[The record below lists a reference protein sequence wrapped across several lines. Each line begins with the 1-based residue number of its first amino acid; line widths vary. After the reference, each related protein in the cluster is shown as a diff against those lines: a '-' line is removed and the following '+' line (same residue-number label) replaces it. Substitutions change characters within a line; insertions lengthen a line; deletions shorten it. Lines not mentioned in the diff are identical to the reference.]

1 MPLLI
6 SSSPGLECRQKKNCH
21 VRIHCLFRHVLF
33 FGKTWSPAALKK
45 HIQGV
50 HRLFMEIVWVL
61 LWCCC
66 HTLWQIWK
74 RLIFELLIVVYKK
87 GIVIIQSFLRNAW
100 SVLYPHLNGL
110 QFLDTMYTRS
120 EGRKSTKEDHSGL
133 YGVKEEEELNYVQK
147 SINKKWL
154 ISVRFIYNPNRAY
167 SFNHAQNFSQILNLS
182 RLKVM
187 ITNYSRE
194 LLVSAREPLPYFL
207 EVRLSLHGTCE
218 KTVACSEVFCF
229 CLRHISVYIG
239 NGCIEE

>member
-1 MPLLI
+1 MLLGIMPLLI

-100 SVLYPHLNGL
+100 SVLPSSTDYNFWIQCIQEARG
-110 QFLDTMYTRS
+110 
-120 EGRKSTKEDHSGL
+120 GR
-133 YGVKEEEELNYVQK
+133 VP
-147 SINKKWL
+147 KK
-154 ISVRFIYNPNRAY
+154 ITVVFMG
-167 SFNHAQNFSQILNLS
+167 S
-182 RLKVM
+182 RRRK
-187 ITNYSRE
+187 N
-194 LLVSAREPLPYFL
+194 
-207 EVRLSLHGTCE
+207 
-218 KTVACSEVFCF
+218 
-229 CLRHISVYIG
+229 
-239 NGCIEE
+239 

>member
-87 GIVIIQSFLRNAW
+87 GIVIIQSFLQNAW
-100 SVLYPHLNGL
+100 SVMLYPLLNGL
-110 QFLDTMYTRS
+110 QFFGYNVYKKR
-120 EGRKSTKEDHSGL
+120 GQ
-133 YGVKEEEELNYVQK
+133 EEEYQRRSQWSLWGQGGGRTKLHVQK

-154 ISVRFIYNPNRAY
+154 ISVRFIY
-167 SFNHAQNFSQILNLS
+167 FQTEHILS
-182 RLKVM
+182 IMLK
-187 ITNYSRE
+187 TFPE
-194 LLVSAREPLPYFL
+194 L
-207 EVRLSLHGTCE
+207 
-218 KTVACSEVFCF
+218 
-229 CLRHISVYIG
+229 
-239 NGCIEE
+239 

>member
-1 MPLLI
+1 MLLGIMPLLI

-100 SVLYPHLNGL
+100 SVMLYPLLNGL
-110 QFLDTMYTRS
+110 QFFGYNVYKKR
-120 EGRKSTKEDHSGL
+120 GQ
-133 YGVKEEEELNYVQK
+133 EEEYQRRSQWSLWGQGGGRTK
-147 SINKKWL
+147 LCTK
-154 ISVRFIYNPNRAY
+154 IY
-167 SFNHAQNFSQILNLS
+167 Q
-182 RLKVM
+182 
-187 ITNYSRE
+187 
-194 LLVSAREPLPYFL
+194 
-207 EVRLSLHGTCE
+207 
-218 KTVACSEVFCF
+218 
-229 CLRHISVYIG
+229 
-239 NGCIEE
+239 

>member
-1 MPLLI
+1 MLLGIMPLLI

-87 GIVIIQSFLRNAW
+87 RYRYHSII
-100 SVLYPHLNGL
+100 
-110 QFLDTMYTRS
+110 
-120 EGRKSTKEDHSGL
+120 STKCLICDAVSPPQRTTIFWIQCIQEARAGRR
-133 YGVKEEEELNYVQK
+133 VP
-147 SINKKWL
+147 KK
-154 ISVRFIYNPNRAY
+154 ITVVFMG
-167 SFNHAQNFSQILNLS
+167 S
-182 RLKVM
+182 RRRK
-187 ITNYSRE
+187 N
-194 LLVSAREPLPYFL
+194 
-207 EVRLSLHGTCE
+207 
-218 KTVACSEVFCF
+218 
-229 CLRHISVYIG
+229 
-239 NGCIEE
+239 